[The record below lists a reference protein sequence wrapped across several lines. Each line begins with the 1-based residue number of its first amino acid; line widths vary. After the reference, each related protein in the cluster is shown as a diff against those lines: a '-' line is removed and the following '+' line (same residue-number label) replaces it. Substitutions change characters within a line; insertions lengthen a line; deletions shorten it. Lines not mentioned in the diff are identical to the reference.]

1 MRVRIAEP
9 PASAVKLIELDLNGR
24 LQKPHLH
31 QQLPRYH
38 GGFRNSEERRK
49 QIRQVEIERSKR
61 GNKLL
66 DLRRVGV
73 REVHLVIQLSA
84 QPSPVELHERVLL
97 GDFTNNFVGNSCA
110 VSQARKVELAHFSAA
125 AHVVHQVER
134 IPFAADKS
142 HGFTSNQRHSV

>member
-9 PASAVKLIELDLNGR
+9 PASAVKLVELDLNGR

-31 QQLPRYH
+31 QQLPRHY

-84 QPSPVELHERVLL
+84 QPSPVERHERVLL
-97 GDFTNNFVGNSCA
+97 GDFTNDFVGDSRA
-110 VSQARKVELAHFSAA
+110 VSEARKVELAHFSAA

-142 HGFTSNQRHSV
+142 HGFTSNQRHSA